1 MYKKYVQLRNERGVT
16 DYRVSVET
24 GIPASTFSDWKSGRS
39 APKIEKMKM
48 IADFFGVSVDYFLG
62 GADEAGES
70 EVVRDA
76 EDEKAI

>member
-1 MYKKYVQLRNERGVT
+1 MYKKYVQLRDGKGVT

-39 APKIEKMKM
+39 APKIEKLKL

-62 GADEAGES
+62 GVGE
-70 EVVRDA
+70 DA
-76 EDEKAI
+76 EPPEGS